1 MALVS
6 PGNQQGSW
14 VFRIVHGRPPEFKT
28 TMEELLGAKV
38 WVLMWGLAVTIVA
51 CAAFRFIAPPQLLT
65 LPATA
70 SLSLIAAGT
79 CLLLTDIL
87 FLNVKIVAFTG
98 EPAREQPNLAAS
110 LLKYIAFVPCVAS
123 LPILA
128 EPWIEMNVEHLVI
141 AAAAI
146 AAVHLALRIRHR
158 AIVRE
163 HCNMPALEE
172 GEEDFPM
179 KLGLRY

>member
-1 MALVS
+1 MGALITL
-6 PGNQQGSW
+6 GACA
-14 VFRIVHGRPPEFKT
+14 VFRI
-28 TMEELLGAKV
+28 
-38 WVLMWGLAVTIVA
+38 
-51 CAAFRFIAPPQLLT
+51 IAPPQLLT

-70 SLSLIAAGT
+70 SLLLIAAGM
-79 CLLLTDIL
+79 CLLLTDVL

-110 LLKYIAFVPCVAS
+110 LLKYFAFVPGAAS
-123 LPILA
+123 LPIIV

-146 AAVHLALRIRHR
+146 ATAHLALRSRHR
-158 AIVRE
+158 TIIRE
-163 HCNMPALEE
+163 HCNMPALED